1 MLAEV
6 SSNNGPGR
14 CTLQWRANARKVLQ
28 SCCSNV
34 YRIAINF
41 LPIIVGFIWWQSLCG
56 PDCPVTIPLNS
67 TAVDNSSQQ
76 QWAATAVAE
85 SRSRLMWGEQ
95 SAEWGV
101 RGTWRC
107 QPGELAHHRGIFS
120 TMCLAE
126 SNFWAWEYS
135 DGVCSSVEISKQNL
149 WVYLSLVTTSG
160 WNVHTYVSSVG
171 QLSKNHKNNA
181 MLWPQ
186 INGNNCSR

>member
-135 DGVCSSVEISKQNL
+135 DGVCSSVEISKPLRQHGMFIHM
-149 WVYLSLVTTSG
+149 YPQLVNCRRNIRT
-160 WNVHTYVSSVG
+160 
-171 QLSKNHKNNA
+171 

-186 INGNNCSR
+186 INGNDCSRN